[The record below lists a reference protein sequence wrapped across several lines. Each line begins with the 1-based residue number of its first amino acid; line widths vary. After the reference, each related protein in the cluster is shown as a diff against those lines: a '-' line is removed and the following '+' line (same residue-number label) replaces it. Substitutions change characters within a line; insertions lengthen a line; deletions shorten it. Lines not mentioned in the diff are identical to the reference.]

1 MEPNKLETQIKKQLN
16 AREIQPSSLA
26 WDRLDAMLTV
36 VEEKKNNRFHF
47 LNNRNIGIAASIMII
62 VSLGFFYF
70 SPKDGASIQENS
82 VVIGQKNDSN
92 NKEVITNKQD
102 LQKIQI
108 AETTRHNAVTLISKP
123 NSIIQKAQPTIN
135 PIIIQDVDIE
145 FQSNEVIAQNQ
156 FPKVIMSSQEIKVS
170 NSIKVNAIDLLAAVD
185 KPSKLITSPRVI
197 VDTKSLLSQVDA
209 ELDQTFKEKA
219 LKKITKNYKEIKVA
233 FQTRNQE

>member
-1 MEPNKLETQIKKQLN
+1 
-16 AREIQPSSLA
+16 
-26 WDRLDAMLTV
+26 
-36 VEEKKNNRFHF
+36 
-47 LNNRNIGIAASIMII
+47 MII

-70 SPKDGASIQENS
+70 SPKDVASIQENR

-185 KPSKLITSPRVI
+185 KPSKLITNPRVI